1 MSVSKPRILI
11 LLLRRD
17 LRLHDNPLFHALS
30 HKTHHHSHLLPIYIF
45 NPSHIEISGFLSFPD
60 QKSPYPECRS
70 LIGRF
75 WKCGP
80 HRTIFIAES
89 VWDLKQSLKKLGS
102 DLVLRVG
109 PPDEVIE
116 SIIRGVQEGGSADV
130 VGVWMAEAVGS
141 EEKKEEMGVR
151 KAVEKEGVVF
161 KSFEDG
167 SYLYGLYEVPDVF
180 TSFRKTVEPLRK
192 TIPEPL
198 PLPKSLNP
206 IPSTP
211 VAQQLDPFTIP
222 TTLEGLIKAL
232 KSPLSDLGLPG
243 GGAPLTLPPGAK
255 TAHPFTG
262 GETSAKNRVHHL
274 LSTGAISTYKDTRNG
289 LLGEDFSCKF
299 AAYFAQ
305 GCLSARLVHKAMCA
319 FEEGNSWTSVLGL
332 NSQDTPHPPTP
343 PGFAKGEN
351 KGTASI
357 RFELLWRDYF
367 RLCALKFGQNVFSLS
382 GYRGD
387 TDYKWKSLGEARDA
401 FSRFQRGCTG
411 MGLVDASMRELYLT
425 GWTSNRARQN
435 VASYLAKRMGV
446 DWRLGAEWYEM
457 LLVDYDMAS
466 NWGNWQYNAGVG
478 NDPRGEGRVFN
489 QVKQGRDYDKGGE
502 YVRTWCEE
510 LRNVEGEVW
519 QTAMLKGEER
529 EGVCAFSEDARV
541 SVERPL
547 VVIPDGGGGGGNR
560 RGGGAGGKGRGG
572 KGGGGG
578 GGKHK
583 RVGKEGI

>member
-11 LLLRRD
+11 LLLRQD

-30 HKTHHHSHLLPIYIF
+30 HKTHHHSHLLQIYIF
-45 NPSHIEISGFLSFPD
+45 NPSHIEISGFLSSPD

-70 LIGRF
+70 RIGRF

-80 HRTIFIAES
+80 HRTKFIAES

-109 PPDEVIE
+109 PPNEVIE
-116 SIIRGVQEGGSADV
+116 RIIREVQEGGSADV
-130 VGVWMAEAVGS
+130 MGVWMAEAVGS
-141 EEKKEEMGVR
+141 EEKQEEMGVR
-151 KAVEKEGVVF
+151 KAVEKEGAEF

-167 SYLYGLYEVPDVF
+167 SYFYG
-180 TSFRKTVEPLRK
+180 FRAAAG
-192 TIPEPL
+192 
-198 PLPKSLNP
+198 P
-206 IPSTP
+206 IHN
-211 VAQQLDPFTIP
+211 P

-243 GGAPLTLPPGAK
+243 GAPLTLPPIAK
-255 TAHPFTG
+255 SAHPFTG
-262 GETSAKNRVHHL
+262 GETSAKTRVHHL

-305 GCLSARLVHKAMCA
+305 GCLSARSVHKVMCA
-319 FEEGNSWTSVLGL
+319 FEEGIPWTSVLDL
-332 NSQDTPHPPTP
+332 NSQNIPSPL
-343 PGFAKGEN
+343 GFGKGEN

-367 RLCALKFGQNVFSLS
+367 RLCALKFGPKVFSLS

-387 TDYKWKSLGEARDA
+387 TDYKWKPLGEARDA
-401 FSRFQRGCTG
+401 FSRLQRGCTG

-502 YVRTWCEE
+502 YIRTWCEE
-510 LRNVEGEVW
+510 YCG
-519 QTAMLKGEER
+519 
-529 EGVCAFSEDARV
+529 S
-541 SVERPL
+541 
-547 VVIPDGGGGGGNR
+547 GGKR
-560 RGGGAGGKGRGG
+560 RGGGGGGKGRGG
-572 KGGGGG
+572 RRGGEG